1 MKKILKYGLMTCVL
15 GMMFSCADE
24 LKLSQ
29 SAPYNPGWTFEDGI
43 EIKLGFPEMQK
54 ATTSRAMDVDEP
66 VLEDLDVFLFV
77 FDGNSLKQTI
87 HIPAADTELA
97 DGDTHPGLTNHI
109 KFTAYLPQTDNNT
122 VIHIVALDDASGEF
136 AQQIDAVGYGLEDAI
151 MPKFNVSGNQDAYWQ
166 RIDLGCPIICSV
178 DNSEDDGLEDVVGTE
193 KQVGEKLALVQM
205 VRNFACVQLTI
216 APEVNNFTVLGWTI
230 VNDLDG
236 GSVTPWYSPTG
247 RNDILYPNFVVD
259 DKTNG
264 EKKVADYDDLVDQ
277 GYPGV
282 SYSGANLRHTLEDV
296 GGTTASAGNN
306 WYKKDEKIYLYD
318 RKVSSVKPLY
328 LLIYGSL
335 NNNPGY
341 YKVSL
346 SNRNTTTGLV
356 TEYNVLRNIQYTI
369 HITAVT
375 APGYETPAE
384 AAAGPAFNNISGDV
398 TTRSMLQISDGVD
411 MLFVNF
417 VTYVVTQKDQE
428 VQFMYRYL
436 ENILKNNGKQNNGFV
451 EWNAVDDSNPAVD
464 GHGGH
469 FSTLAEAV
477 GLKTQFHDPN
487 AVVTEI
493 GIKTGDDASG
503 KPIYSWTQDMTG
515 LVPYDTTDTR
525 TKLVWKTM
533 KLRFVEPTE
542 ELKEQK
548 FVVYTPPQ
556 TFSDGTSSVG
566 LSRIINL
573 VVRVPW
579 DYERVRIYPGEWNG
593 NYQKFPDWRPSEG
606 AAIPTDEGEIY
617 IGPNQGDAFVL
628 FFELPSGLPQ
638 SMFPMEF
645 IIESDRQNIENAGVD
660 NSIVRNGESLFK
672 DDLGVNDLRIQ
683 YVKTVLWDE
692 YMDAVTET
700 STPATRLVRA
710 RFVTTTNMSSYP
722 ANITQI
728 VTTVRIHNP
737 AFNDVDYKFT
747 RKKGQA
753 ATAGSVVNN

>member
-1 MKKILKYGLMTCVL
+1 MKKILRYGLMTCVL

-29 SAPYNPGWTFEDGI
+29 SAPYNPGATFADGI

-66 VLEDLDVFLFV
+66 ALEDLDVFLFV

-97 DGDTHPGLTNHI
+97 DDAEGDTHPSLTNHI
-109 KFTAYLPQTDNNT
+109 KFTVYLPQTDNNA
-122 VIHIVALDDASGEF
+122 VIHIVALDDARGEF

-151 MPKFNVSGNQDAYWQ
+151 MPKFNVSDDQDAYWQ

-178 DNSEDDGLEDVVGTE
+178 DNNEDENLETVKGTE
-193 KQVGEKLALVQM
+193 TTVRPQLELVQM
-205 VRNFACVQLTI
+205 VRNFACVKLTI
-216 APEVNNFTVLGWTI
+216 APEVNNFTVLGWTV

-247 RNDILYPNFVVD
+247 VNDILYPNFVVD

-264 EKKVADYDDLVDQ
+264 GKKIADYDDLVAQ

-282 SYSGANLRHTLEDV
+282 SYSGANLRHKLEDV
-296 GGTTASAGNN
+296 GGTNASAGNN

-318 RKVSSVKPLY
+318 RKVSSVNPLY

-369 HITAVT
+369 HITGVT
-375 APGYETPAE
+375 APGYETPE
-384 AAAGPAFNNISGDV
+384 DAAKGPAFNNISGDV

-436 ENILKNNGKQNNGFV
+436 ENILVSSGTLNNDFV
-451 EWNAVDDSNPAVD
+451 EWNAVKDSNPAVD

-493 GIKTGDDASG
+493 GIKTGMNSYG
-503 KPIYSWTQDMTG
+503 RETYTWYQDMADQN

-525 TKLVWKTM
+525 THLVWKTM

-556 TFSDGTSSVG
+556 TFDDGTTSVG

-579 DYERVRIYPGEWNG
+579 DYERVRIYPGAWDADYSE
-593 NYQKFPDWRPSEG
+593 FPVWTPDPNRTP
-606 AAIPTDEGEIY
+606 DNEGEIY
-617 IGPNQGDAFVL
+617 VGPNAGNELAL
-628 FFELPSGLPQ
+628 FFELPAGLPQ

-645 IIESDRQNIENAGVD
+645 VIESDRQNIENSPKD
-660 NSIVRNGESLFK
+660 NAAVQNGESLFK
-672 DDLGVNDLRIQ
+672 NDKGVNDLRIQ

-692 YMDAVTET
+692 YAPDGEK
-700 STPATRLVRA
+700 STKKSRVVRV
-710 RFVTTTNMSSYP
+710 RFLTTTNMSDYP
-722 ANITQI
+722 NNIDNI
-728 VTTVRIHNP
+728 VTTVRIHNQ

-753 ATAGSVVNN
+753 ATPGS